1 MRRRRITGA
10 FPAANR
16 EPMDFFL
23 GVDIG
28 TLASK
33 AVLVHEDGTVVCSLS
48 DEHAVEHP
56 QPGWAEHDP
65 EQVWWNGFVALVRRV
80 LALSAVEP
88 RAIAG
93 IGLCGAFPSP
103 CLADAAG
110 RPLGPAILY
119 SDNRAEKILREL
131 NDRHGLSLT
140 GDDITPRLVW
150 IQRHRPEEFA
160 RGRRIFNVN
169 SYVGFRLTG
178 TYGVDYGMAT
188 WFGGLYSHAL
198 GGWDEVMAAD
208 LGIPIEWLPP
218 ILPADAVTGTVT
230 GWAAKETGLAKG
242 TPVVAGTGDMYLAML
257 GTGAVEP
264 GEAIVYYG
272 TAGLLLRGIRPIAQV
287 FGRPFL
293 SEPGELAVLA
303 AYVQASGEAV
313 HWFAEMINPDSQAS
327 TEGGYTERYAS
338 LDERA
343 ARISPGS
350 DGVLVMPHFL
360 GERSP
365 GFRPEARGC
374 IYGLRPHHS
383 QGHVFRAIL
392 EAFGFAI
399 RHALL
404 ETPPGPPGL
413 GRLYAIGGG
422 ARSPLW
428 RQVVSDILQ
437 REQVYI
443 PKASGALGAA
453 FLAGVGCGR
462 FTDFGQIREFWLD
475 EKEDCGPRVE
485 LASVYDE
492 KFSAYLDLYE
502 TLESMNGAS
511 RRIGRG

>member
-1 MRRRRITGA
+1 MGY
-10 FPAANR
+10 
-16 EPMDFFL
+16 FL

-56 QPGWAEHDP
+56 QPGWAEHNP
-65 EQVWWNGFVALVRRV
+65 EQVWWSGFVMLVHRL
-80 LALSAVEP
+80 LAQSAVDP
-88 RAIAG
+88 RSIAA

-103 CLADAAG
+103 CLADANG
-110 RPLGPAILY
+110 RPLGAAILY
-119 SDNRAEKILREL
+119 SDNRAEPILREL

-150 IQRHRPEEFA
+150 IQRNRPDAFA
-160 RGRRIFNVN
+160 RARRVFNVN

-178 TYGVDYGMAT
+178 AYYVDYGTAT
-188 WFGGLYSHAL
+188 WFGGLYSHSR
-198 GGWDEVMAAD
+198 GGWDEAMAAR
-208 LGIPIEWLPP
+208 LGIPVEWLPP
-218 ILPADAVTGTVT
+218 ILPADAVVGTVT
-230 GWAAKETGLAKG
+230 RRAAEETGLPKG

-272 TAGLLLRGIRPIAQV
+272 TAGLLLHAIRPIARV

-293 SEPGELAVLA
+293 SEPGHLAVLA

-313 HWFAEMINPDSQAS
+313 RWFAEMTAPAGEVSVGA
-327 TEGGYTERYAS
+327 GYTERYPL
-338 LDERA
+338 LDELA
-343 ARISPGS
+343 ARVPPGS

-365 GFRPEARGC
+365 AFRPGARGC
-374 IYGLRPHHS
+374 VYGLRPHHG
-383 QGHVFRAIL
+383 QGYVFRAIL
-392 EAFGFAI
+392 EALGFAI
-399 RHALL
+399 RHALQ
-404 ETPPGPPGL
+404 ETPARPPGL
-413 GRLYAIGGG
+413 ARLYAIGGG

-453 FLAGVGCGR
+453 FLSAVGCGH
-462 FTDFGQIREFWLD
+462 FTDFGQIRKGWLD
-475 EKEDCGPRVE
+475 ERQECKPQAE
-485 LASVYDE
+485 LADAYDGA
-492 KFSAYLDLYE
+492 FSAYLDLYE
-502 TLESMNGAS
+502 TLGSMSGAA
-511 RRIGRG
+511 RGTSPR